1 MKNPCDLPCAT
12 CPPIFQRRQPLLGFP
27 HHAFA
32 HIDSE
37 DFSVWRK
44 STDKF
49 YGVAACST
57 ADVEEALRRVRD
69 EERRDRGGEGE
80 IIMELEDVAV
90 VIVDL
95 WVTLVICGISRP
107 VMDLFLTSA
116 HLLYASTVDSRTIGL
131 GDNIFF
137 RYFLY

>member
-1 MKNPCDLPCAT
+1 M
-12 CPPIFQRRQPLLGFP
+12 
-27 HHAFA
+27 
-32 HIDSE
+32 
-37 DFSVWRK
+37 
-44 STDKF
+44 
-49 YGVAACST
+49 
-57 ADVEEALRRVRD
+57 RD

-116 HLLYASTVDSRTIGL
+116 HLLYASTVDSWTIGL